1 MQMADEQDSRVCSV
15 CLQDLQET
23 SCPRCKQNSSH
34 ETDTHLLVDVTGEL
48 QRKRCPQHHKLL
60 EVYCRTD
67 RQCICCLCMLDT
79 NHKHHDMVSAAT
91 ERAEKQVFYVPTF
104 SNGSF
109 SVAASDKS
117 ALIGRTPQALIRNIT
132 LIQKWQI
139 IAKS

>member
-60 EVYCRTD
+60 E
-67 RQCICCLCMLDT
+67 DT